1 MAAVSSEASGLAGR
15 YAGALFDLAKE
26 QEVLDQV
33 QEDLAGVKGLLAE
46 SADFTRL
53 IESPAISKDD
63 QVKALTAVAEKAGL
77 ADLTKKFLGLLAAKR
92 RAFALPGVI
101 DAYDALLADEKGLVQ
116 AEVISAVELTEA
128 QAEDVQ
134 KNISKS
140 VGKTVTMTRRV
151 DPSLLGGLV
160 VRVGSRMIDASL
172 KTKLHQLE
180 LAMKGAA

>member
-1 MAAVSSEASGLAGR
+1 MAAASTDTSGIAGR

-26 QEVLDQV
+26 QKALDQV
-33 QEDLAGVKGLLAE
+33 QSDLTGMKGLLAE
-46 SADFTRL
+46 SADLTRL

-63 QVKALTAVAEKAGL
+63 QVRALTAVSKKAG
-77 ADLTKKFLGLLAAKR
+77 ASDLTTRFLGLLADKR
-92 RAFALPGVI
+92 RAFALPQI
-101 DAYDALLADEKGLVQ
+101 INAYEAMLADEKGEVT
-116 AEVISAVELTEA
+116 AELISAVELTKA
-128 QAEDVQ
+128 QVDAVT
-134 KNISKS
+134 KKISQS
-140 VGKTVTMTRRV
+140 VGKTVSMTLSV